1 MAVDEAVEGMP
12 NRILLVESDTMLRR
26 SLVVPLEEAGFEI
39 SAVSE
44 AETAL
49 SAFSLEPHDGVV
61 IDLEL
66 PGNVGIALRT
76 ALRRESP
83 AVPILLL
90 SPVGREIE
98 GLGGLS
104 GADDF
109 MTSPYRARDLILRL
123 RMLLRLANE
132 AAHEN
137 VLHAGEIALDL
148 ERREM
153 KLGGAP
159 VKLTTKE
166 FDLLREL
173 IEARGRILRRE
184 QLMERIWGYTKD
196 SGVETRTL
204 DVHIRRLREKLSGEG
219 RRILTLRNVGYRLDM
234 AAENL
239 RTAENLRA
247 AEKLRMSGA

>member
-1 MAVDEAVEGMP
+1 VAVDEAVEGMP

-39 SAVSE
+39 SAVSG
-44 AETAL
+44 AATAL